1 MVATQ
6 RERTDRS
13 INKLAVVLYVW
24 ITSVGILLS
33 LMMYLLISGE

>member
-13 INKLAVVLYVW
+13 INKLAVVLCMW
-24 ITSVGILLS
+24 ITTVGILFG
-33 LMMYLLISGE
+33 LMVYTLLGNS